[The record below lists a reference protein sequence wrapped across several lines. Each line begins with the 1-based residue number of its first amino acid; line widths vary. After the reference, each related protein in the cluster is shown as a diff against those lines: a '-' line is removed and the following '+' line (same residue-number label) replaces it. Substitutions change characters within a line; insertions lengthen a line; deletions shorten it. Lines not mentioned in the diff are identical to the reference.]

1 MTKIAYPKYPT
12 QHGYMSENVQQKYIA
27 SAIEKK
33 LLPVDAHRMPQI
45 VSLTAPVDMSKPI
58 QFWQLFS
65 VLGQNR
71 IVRIVANFYG
81 RVFEQD
87 DWFRGVFAR
96 IGDAEHHV
104 RTQASMWIDVMG
116 GGPFYHGAEFRL
128 NFHHTHNA
136 MELMNDKGA
145 ALWAKLMLETLDD
158 CAVHMTDDPRVRTS
172 INTFLTYFFSKY
184 AKDFN
189 LTDGQM
195 FGEINPAVTRKINFM
210 NMTSDAIE
218 ALSEKEL
225 RDAFTG
231 RGVDI
236 SDVKTKK
243 GLVDKALNL

>member
-1 MTKIAYPKYPT
+1 MTKIEYPKHPT
-12 QHGYMSENVQQKYIA
+12 QHGYMSESIQLNYIA

-33 LLPVDAHRMPQI
+33 LLPVDALRMPQI
-45 VSLTAPVDMSKPI
+45 ISLTAPVDMSKPI

-87 DWFRGVFAR
+87 EWFRGVFAR

-116 GGPFYHGAEFRL
+116 GGQFYHGAEFRL
-128 NFHHTHNA
+128 KFHHTHNA

-145 ALWAKLMLETLDD
+145 ALWAKLMVEALDD
-158 CAVHMTDDPRVRTS
+158 SAIHMTDDPRVRTS

-195 FGEINPAVTRKINFM
+195 FGEINSTLTRKINFM

-218 ALSEKEL
+218 ALSENEL
-225 RDAFTG
+225 RAALDR
-231 RGVDI
+231 RGVDASKI
-236 SDVKTKK
+236 KSKK
-243 GLVDKALNL
+243 ELVAKALNL